1 MKEAKQI
8 EDMLVVK
15 LQVNTEELKNKEAT
29 IEKLLAEREQ
39 LEQKVLKI
47 SETVDVKQANEL
59 NLQQEVEYFKKMF
72 DKLSKDKDEEKVSL
86 LTKYFFRNQC

>member
-86 LTKYFFRNQC
+86 HTKYFGRNQC